1 VTAATQTPLRCE
13 RLPEL
18 GPLREEWEPLAA
30 RSGNVFATWEWA
42 TAWWR
47 HHGQGR
53 PLHLVG
59 FRDDAGEMVG
69 ILPLYL
75 DARRPLRVLRF
86 IGRETGDELG
96 PVCAPEHRAAV
107 AAATRPALRELGVGW
122 DVLVAE
128 SLPGDEAWRAFERG
142 RALSRIPNPV
152 LEVKGM
158 SWDDYMASRSGK
170 FRQQVRRT
178 ERRLSEDHGLV
189 FRMTSGADT
198 LAADMDALVRL
209 HGMRWGEESSGVFA
223 GADGDLH
230 REFAAIALERGWL
243 RLWLLELEGEPV
255 AARLGYRFGNADA
268 GYQSGRDPAWDKFGV
283 GFLLQVHTIREAMD
297 DGIGEYRFLRGGEG
311 YKSRFAS
318 ADRGLETV
326 VLSRGPLGGAAV
338 AARRLALALAARRE
352 SKPWEGT

>member
-1 VTAATQTPLRCE
+1 MNAAEIAGLRCE

-42 TAWWR
+42 SAWWS
-47 HHGQGR
+47 HHGHDR
-53 PLHLVG
+53 TLHLVG
-59 FRDDAGEMVG
+59 CRDEAGKMVG

-75 DARRPLRVLRF
+75 AARRPLRVLRF
-86 IGRETGDELG
+86 VGHETADELG
-96 PVCAPEHRAAV
+96 PICAPEHRAAV
-107 AAATRPALRELGVGW
+107 AAATRPALRDLGVGW

-128 SLPGDEAWRAFERG
+128 SLPGDSAWQRFGG
-142 RALSRIPNPV
+142 RTLSRIPNPV
-152 LEVKGM
+152 LEIDGM

-178 ERRLSEDHGLV
+178 ERRLAEDHDLE
-189 FRMTSGADT
+189 FRMTTDPET

-223 GADGDLH
+223 GADGQLH
-230 REFAAIALERGWL
+230 RQFAAAALEQGWL
-243 RLWLLELEGEPV
+243 RLWFLDLKGEPV

-268 GYQSGRDPAWDKFGV
+268 GYQSGRDPAWDKSGV
-283 GFLLQVHTIREAMD
+283 GFLLQVHTIREAMN

-318 ADRGLETV
+318 ADRGLETE
-326 VLSRGPLGGAAV
+326 VLARGPRGAVAV
-338 AARRLALALAARRE
+338 AARRLSLAIAARRQR
-352 SKPWEGT
+352 KPWEG